1 MTTPSLFKEYIWLVN
16 TIKQAGHITFA
27 EIQERWLDTEMSEG
41 VDLARS
47 TFNRHK
53 DAIQDIFGINIECD
67 RKNSYTYYIE
77 NDEVL
82 REETVQNWML
92 SAMSVTDI
100 ISQSKSL
107 HQRIVLQQ
115 VPCSGHL
122 ELFIRAMKQKVRVL
136 MSYCRY
142 ESQNTTSVTCEPY
155 CLKLFNQRWYV
166 LAHFHR
172 DATQDKPERDYYGV
186 YAFDRIQSLQ
196 LTDIK
201 FEVRSDFDAQLFFSE
216 CFGVVAGDGTKA
228 ERIVLRAFGRQRYYL
243 DDLPLH
249 HSQQRIAETDDYADY
264 SLYLRPTYDFCA
276 HLLSLAGQVQV
287 LQPHSLAEKICQM
300 AHDVLQRY
308 GADTENPKKDSTCP
322 TI

>member
-201 FEVRSDFDAQLFFSE
+201 FEVRSDFDAQLFFSVSVWWLE
-216 CFGVVAGDGTKA
+216 MEPRPSALCCVPLVGSAIISMICLSTIA
-228 ERIVLRAFGRQRYYL
+228 SNALRKQTTMRTTPSTSAPRTISV
-243 DDLPLH
+243 P
-249 HSQQRIAETDDYADY
+249 
-264 SLYLRPTYDFCA
+264 
-276 HLLSLAGQVQV
+276 
-287 LQPHSLAEKICQM
+287 IC
-300 AHDVLQRY
+300 
-308 GADTENPKKDSTCP
+308 
-322 TI
+322 